1 MSISKR
7 QANLMLFV
15 VAILWGSSYV
25 FAKLTVEAG
34 MHSGLINACRGTMC
48 VAAGSLIFFKEIR
61 QMTWTDFRLGLVI
74 GTINFLGYYLQTDAL
89 RYTTPAK
96 NAFLTTM
103 YIVVAP
109 FLLWLFWHERPQRK
123 AYFSI
128 ALSIIGMAILTNVF
142 SGSFHLQYGD
152 FLTLV
157 STFFWAGQIIFFA
170 KYAPAASSPWVLIF
184 MIGICQGTMGWITTF
199 FFERPTLIHVHW
211 LQALVPL
218 AILAIGITFLAQGMQ
233 ITGQAYTDATT
244 AGLILMLESF
254 FGSVMSV
261 IMGYDPLTPQL
272 VIGGIILLF
281 ANAIMEVD
289 LRSLPFLSQQHHS
302 S

>member
-1 MSISKR
+1 MSINKR
-7 QANLMLFV
+7 QANLMLFI

-48 VAAGSLIFFKEIR
+48 ALAGGLIFFKKIR
-61 QMTWTDFRLGLVI
+61 HMTWVDFRLGLVI

-109 FLLWLFWHERPQRK
+109 FLLWLFWRERPQRK

-128 ALSIIGMAILTNVF
+128 SLSILGMAILTNVF
-142 SGSFHLQYGD
+142 AGHFHLQYGD

-170 KYAPAASSPWVLIF
+170 KYAPHASSPWVIIF
-184 MIGICQGTMGWITTF
+184 MIGLCQGTFGWITTF
-199 FFERPTLIHVHW
+199 LFERPSLGSVHW
-211 LQALVPL
+211 VQALIPL
-218 AILAIGITFLAQGMQ
+218 AILTIGITFLAQGMQ
-233 ITGQAYTDATT
+233 ITGQAHTDATT

-254 FGSVMSV
+254 FASVMSV

-272 VIGGIILLF
+272 VIGGVILLV

-289 LRSLPFLSQQHHS
+289 LRSLVVLKRKMF
-302 S
+302 